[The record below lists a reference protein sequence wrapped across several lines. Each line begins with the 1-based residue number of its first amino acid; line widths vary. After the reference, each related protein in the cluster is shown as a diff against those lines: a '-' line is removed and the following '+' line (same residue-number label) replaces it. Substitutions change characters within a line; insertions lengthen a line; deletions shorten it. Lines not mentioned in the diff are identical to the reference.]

1 MVRTDGGGV
10 KWYFAEEQDGNG
22 KVRIYTKKGPLKHKE
37 EEYGEVVNITTSKS
51 DAMDEKLKVMFLLL
65 SLTIY
70 TITGIL
76 TAQPG
81 AFDCRGKRETNS
93 KLLAF

>member
-37 EEYGEVVNITTSKS
+37 EEYGEVVNITPSKS
-51 DAMDEKLKVMFLLL
+51 DAMDEKLKVTVPAFISDYLHD
-65 SLTIY
+65 Y
-70 TITGIL
+70 RYFNG
-76 TAQPG
+76 TAWGLRLQ
-81 AFDCRGKRETNS
+81 RQT
-93 KLLAF
+93 

>member
-1 MVRTDGGGV
+1 MVRTDGAGV

-51 DAMDEKLKVMFLLL
+51 DTMDEKLKVMFLLL

-70 TITGIL
+70 TAWSLRLQRQT
-76 TAQPG
+76 
-81 AFDCRGKRETNS
+81 
-93 KLLAF
+93 